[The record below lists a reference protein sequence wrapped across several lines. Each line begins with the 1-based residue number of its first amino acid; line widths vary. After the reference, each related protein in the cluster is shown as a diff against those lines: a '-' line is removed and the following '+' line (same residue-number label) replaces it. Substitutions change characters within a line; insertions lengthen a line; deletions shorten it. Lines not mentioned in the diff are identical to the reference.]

1 MLWQE
6 NRGLSERLRNLSA
19 GSEFKSGPECMPP
32 RHVLWSN
39 QPGLREGRASPRPA
53 RCAVP
58 VGNPGASAVPC
69 RLEYLEQKRSRVTS
83 EADRA
88 VLEKQSQAADREIQE
103 IK

>member
-1 MLWQE
+1 MQI
-6 NRGLSERLRNLSA
+6 
-19 GSEFKSGPECMPP
+19 GPRVHAP

-39 QPGLREGRASPRPA
+39 QPGLLEGRASLRPA
-53 RCAVP
+53 RCAVTI
-58 VGNPGASAVPC
+58 GNPGASAVPC
-69 RLEYLEQKRSRVTS
+69 RLEYLEQKRSSVTS